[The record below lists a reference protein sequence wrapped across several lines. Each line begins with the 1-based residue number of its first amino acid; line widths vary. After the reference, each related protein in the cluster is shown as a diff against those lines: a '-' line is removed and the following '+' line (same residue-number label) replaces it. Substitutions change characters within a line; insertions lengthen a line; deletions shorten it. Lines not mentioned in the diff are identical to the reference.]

1 MLPNQPDIKSLD
13 FFYLSYHL
21 AWTDFDSGAVTTLSQ
36 CCTNTGTYGNMTSK
50 LISDGD
56 SPNIWSQIDKMG
68 KVFYSA
74 ILTDLGQNFSS
85 IIPDDNIFTS
95 PSLLSEFSKPI
106 PGWIGPREAI
116 RGAIE
121 TYWLTGGPAR
131 DTYDALRS
139 VTGPLNVS
147 SSVIY
152 TQYFCQVPQVK
163 STGSLIV
170 AILLANLVF
179 LSALWKIFNWL
190 VLHSLQR
197 QDPTTMFC
205 AGCMLQHRQQQL
217 DTQQSH
223 GYGYDPVVPPPS
235 NPRLRSVFSRAK
247 TTNTNTNTSLRNPYT
262 PNHASTPSSPPAS
275 TIGIDIGSF
284 GNHLGPAGSKA
295 TATSRVTS
303 VELLNRR
310 PIPAPVTTR
319 TSLPRSVST
328 SYPDPFDDA
337 NTLDLGSIPA
347 WAATPAP
354 QPAQPAP
361 TTAAAE
367 AASQTGLG
375 ASNGPLHWDGTG
387 WARAP
392 SQPPAQPQFQSQA
405 QILSQIQSQPQPT
418 SGVSTLSTLA
428 AARSVG
434 RRPQGGGGGP
444 GEPGAAAGGEDSVSM
459 YSEASLPL
467 LPR

>member
-85 IIPDDNIFTS
+85 TIPDDNIFTS
-95 PSLLSEFSKPI
+95 PSLLSDFSKPI

-223 GYGYDPVVPPPS
+223 GYGYEPVVPTPS
-235 NPRLRSVFSRAK
+235 NNPRLRSVFSRAK
-247 TTNTNTNTSLRNPYT
+247 TTNTNTSLRSPYT

-295 TATSRVTS
+295 TTTSRVTS

-310 PIPAPVTTR
+310 PVPAPVTTR

-337 NTLDLGSIPA
+337 QHAGFGQYTSLGRYPCTAACTTCTTDCCSGGGITERARSEQWPTALGWHGVGTCVTAVPSSISNSTPISKSSTNSISDPVSTPADVGCLDLVNSGSGA
-347 WAATPAP
+347 ERGSK
-354 QPAQPAP
+354 
-361 TTAAAE
+361 TA
-367 AASQTGLG
+367 
-375 ASNGPLHWDGTG
+375 G
-387 WARAP
+387 WWWR
-392 SQPPAQPQFQSQA
+392 
-405 QILSQIQSQPQPT
+405 
-418 SGVSTLSTLA
+418 
-428 AARSVG
+428 
-434 RRPQGGGGGP
+434 
-444 GEPGAAAGGEDSVSM
+444 
-459 YSEASLPL
+459 
-467 LPR
+467 